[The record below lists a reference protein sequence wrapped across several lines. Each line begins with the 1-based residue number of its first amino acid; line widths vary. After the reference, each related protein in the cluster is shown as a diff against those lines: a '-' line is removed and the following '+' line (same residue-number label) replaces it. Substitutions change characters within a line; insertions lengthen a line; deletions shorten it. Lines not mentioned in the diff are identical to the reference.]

1 VPHMPH
7 RAPAAE
13 RIVLSRCRRE
23 SHNVRKR
30 HRGASREG
38 SRDGESERSTTTTLR
53 FEKETRRK
61 CVAGRLSRRE
71 AARRSDRH
79 RVALMVCS
87 GKVTRRRTHK
97 DCEGELGCI
106 EAEDASLVR
115 DARFGGFLNADI
127 AECVIPVD
135 ADICTIDLDF
145 IVEPDVFP
153 NPAGVKGL
161 GEVAMVGVAKAM

>member
-1 VPHMPH
+1 MPHMPQ

-61 CVAGRLSRRE
+61 CLAGRLSRRE

-87 GKVTRRRTHK
+87 GKVTRRRTHN
-97 DCEGELGCI
+97 DYEGGLGRI
-106 EAEDASLVR
+106 EAEDASLVC

-127 AECVIPVD
+127 AEYVIPGEQIS
-135 ADICTIDLDF
+135 ARSMWTSSS
-145 IVEPDVFP
+145 
-153 NPAGVKGL
+153 NPMFSRIRLV
-161 GEVAMVGVAKAM
+161 